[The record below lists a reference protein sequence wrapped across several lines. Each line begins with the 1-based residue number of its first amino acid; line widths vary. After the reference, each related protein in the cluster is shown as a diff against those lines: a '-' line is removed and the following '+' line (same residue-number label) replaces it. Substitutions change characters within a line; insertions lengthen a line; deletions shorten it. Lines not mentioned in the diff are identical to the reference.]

1 MNVNQIYC
9 DDHFAKHTNTKSP
22 CCIPETNTMLS
33 QLYLKICQN
42 LKEKKKFNSLLTFSP
57 YSFYVYID
65 LCMNLPS

>member
-42 LKEKKKFNSLLTFSP
+42 LKEKKNSTPFSHFLLIHSM
-57 YSFYVYID
+57 SILIYV
-65 LCMNLPS
+65 